1 MSVLASDCSAT
12 VPVSPLTIT
21 FHLPVIGL
29 LYFVFRP
36 RTELECS
43 VKCLCI
49 ERAAQSGK
57 TFQAEFFFCFPYAQV
72 LCDLGLEEQ
81 SRRTYSVKKLGSRV
95 VCFLFLIF
103 SPFSVEVFHE
113 YSDLAC
119 LSKVKQLSPP
129 VFTANIFALCH

>member
-57 TFQAEFFFCFPYAQV
+57 TFQAEFFF
-72 LCDLGLEEQ
+72 
-81 SRRTYSVKKLGSRV
+81 SV
-95 VCFLFLIF
+95 FLMHR
-103 SPFSVEVFHE
+103 FSVIWGLK
-113 YSDLAC
+113 SNQGGLI
-119 LSKVKQLSPP
+119 L
-129 VFTANIFALCH
+129 